1 MFFSIFCFFPSAGR
15 THLPHEKTTWK
26 LHTSHA
32 GAVPALGADS
42 FTTVVFLV
50 VYLNHADAGIPLAL
64 PVQLLLNSLNTG
76 SIPAIHISATIF
88 RATCGSPWSC
98 RLNSIKANTVGSQQG
113 NKLKQKPQHRLRG
126 ISEFLIIRD
135 IRVLRRGGRAKENS
149 QNTAAAFSSCQLHQS
164 ALGQNR
170 KMPTSGNAG

>member
-1 MFFSIFCFFPSAGR
+1 MKLLSVLFHILFLPFCW
-15 THLPHEKTTWK
+15 EDTWK

-42 FTTVVFLV
+42 FTTVVFLA

-64 PVQLLLNSLNTG
+64 PVQLLLNSLNIG
-76 SIPAIHISATIF
+76 SIPAVHISARIF
-88 RATCGSPWSC
+88 RATCGSPWPGGF
-98 RLNSIKANTVGSQQG
+98 NSIKANAAGSQQG
-113 NKLKQKPQHRLRG
+113 NKVKQKPRDKWRG
-126 ISEFLIIRD
+126 ISEFLIKRD
-135 IRVLRRGGRAKENS
+135 IRVSRRGSRTKKNS
-149 QNTAAAFSSCQLHQS
+149 ENTAAAFSSCQLHQS

>member
-76 SIPAIHISATIF
+76 SVPAIHISTRIF

-98 RLNSIKANTVGSQQG
+98 KLNSIKANTVGSQQG